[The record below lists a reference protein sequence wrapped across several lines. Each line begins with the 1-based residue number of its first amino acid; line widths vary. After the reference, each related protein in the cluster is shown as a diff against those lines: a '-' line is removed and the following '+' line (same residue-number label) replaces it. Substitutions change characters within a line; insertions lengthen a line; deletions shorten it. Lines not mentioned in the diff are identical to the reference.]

1 MKLIYLEETS
11 STHTYLKEYINKNGY
26 TQSVSIIT
34 QNQTSGIGSRDNS
47 WNGKEG
53 NLFFS
58 FVIDI
63 KKLPKDL
70 ALQSSSIYFSYILKN
85 ILKEF
90 GSKVILK
97 WPNDFY
103 IENKKIGGTI
113 TSISGNLIYCGIGLN
128 LVEVS
133 ESFGYLDI
141 DIDVDKLLNEY
152 FSSLEEYPS
161 WKQIFSK
168 FEIEFKHNNDF
179 KTNIKDQKILL
190 KNVILQDD
198 GSLFVDGEKVFS
210 LR

>member
-70 ALQSSSIYFSYILKN
+70 ALQSSSIYFSYILKD

-133 ESFGYLDI
+133 NEFGYLDI
-141 DIDVDKLLNEY
+141 DIDVNKLLNQY
-152 FSSLEEYPS
+152 FSSLEKYPS

-198 GSLFVDGEKVFS
+198 GSLLVDGKKVFS